1 MSSSETAASG
11 FLSQHRL
18 AIAITAAVGIGSLAG
33 LLYHLNKQ
41 PKDDL
46 KDSKDKTPSPK
57 KAKKKNHRK
66 RKKKTEK
73 KDAVKAIYPV
83 SSNGEPLITK
93 EDVEKLS
100 ADDKAKWATALKEK
114 GNGFFKNS
122 EYKTAVDYYTK
133 ALLCKE
139 EAVYYSNRSACYS
152 ALGDNEN
159 VVKDTTSALKIDPGY
174 KKCLLRRAR
183 AYENLEKYSEAM
195 FDLTALTIYGGMND
209 SANEAMLERNL
220 KKQSAKVL
228 KEKYS
233 ELPKVLPSTSSLSS
247 FFQAFVPEEIDLDA
261 SHYKEGSGEKA
272 LVEGINKLKSD
283 TEEDYQAADVS
294 INQAVA
300 QFDKSAEGVDPK
312 LVAMAYEYSASFE
325 FLKTDRDH
333 AIELLEKAIKIS
345 PRPRTYVI
353 MALIKADSGDYT
365 EANSN
370 FSKAIKLNPEDPD
383 IYYHYAQIFYLVGDL
398 AKAKT
403 NFEKCTSL
411 NSKNIYAYIQ
421 LACLAYRQGDSNK
434 CNSLFEKARKMF
446 PTSPEIPNYYGEIL
460 FDRQDF
466 DGALDQFEIS
476 IKLQKAGKGYSIGAL
491 PLVNESAIYQ
501 RKGETEKSVKILKEA
516 CELDPKSEVARL
528 SLGQAYLAQQ
538 KVDEAIKLFD
548 EACTLARS
556 PDDKMQAISL
566 MEASKMQLKIR
577 NDPILSSKV
586 QEILSTLPQT
596 PGQL

>member
-1 MSSSETAASG
+1 
-11 FLSQHRL
+11 
-18 AIAITAAVGIGSLAG
+18 
-33 LLYHLNKQ
+33 
-41 PKDDL
+41 
-46 KDSKDKTPSPK
+46 
-57 KAKKKNHRK
+57 
-66 RKKKTEK
+66 
-73 KDAVKAIYPV
+73 
-83 SSNGEPLITK
+83 
-93 EDVEKLS
+93 
-100 ADDKAKWATALKEK
+100 
-114 GNGFFKNS
+114 
-122 EYKTAVDYYTK
+122 
-133 ALLCKE
+133 
-139 EAVYYSNRSACYS
+139 
-152 ALGDNEN
+152 
-159 VVKDTTSALKIDPGY
+159 
-174 KKCLLRRAR
+174 
-183 AYENLEKYSEAM
+183 
-195 FDLTALTIYGGMND
+195 
-209 SANEAMLERNL
+209 
-220 KKQSAKVL
+220 
-228 KEKYS
+228 
-233 ELPKVLPSTSSLSS
+233 
-247 FFQAFVPEEIDLDA
+247 
-261 SHYKEGSGEKA
+261 
-272 LVEGINKLKSD
+272 
-283 TEEDYQAADVS
+283 
-294 INQAVA
+294 
-300 QFDKSAEGVDPK
+300 
-312 LVAMAYEYSASFE
+312 
-325 FLKTDRDH
+325 
-333 AIELLEKAIKIS
+333 
-345 PRPRTYVI
+345 

-577 NDPILSSKV
+577 NDPVLSSKV

>member
-1 MSSSETAASG
+1 MSSSETAASS
-11 FLSQHRL
+11 FLSQHCL
-18 AIAITAAVGIGSLAG
+18 AIAITAAVGVGSLAG

-41 PKDDL
+41 PKNNSS
-46 KDSKDKTPSPK
+46 DSKEKTPSPQK
-57 KAKKKNHRK
+57 PKKKSHRK
-66 RKKKTEK
+66 RKKKSEK
-73 KDAVKAIYPV
+73 EAKAIYPV
-83 SSNGEPLITK
+83 SSKGEPLITK
-93 EDVEKLS
+93 DDVEKLS
-100 ADDKAKWATALKEK
+100 DDDRAKWATALKEK
-114 GNGFFKNS
+114 GNSYFKKS

-133 ALLCKE
+133 ALICKE
-139 EAVYYSNRSACYS
+139 DAVYYSNRSACYS

-183 AYENLEKYSEAM
+183 AYENLEKYPEAM
-195 FDLTALTIYGGMND
+195 FDLTALAIYGGMND

-220 KKQSAKVL
+220 RKQSAKIL

-233 ELPKVLPSTSSLSS
+233 DLPKVLPSTSSLSS
-247 FFQAFVPEEIDLDA
+247 FYQAFVPEDIDLDS
-261 SHYKEGSGEKA
+261 SHYKEGSGEKL

-283 TEEDYQAADVS
+283 TEDDYEAADVS

-300 QFDKSAEGVDPK
+300 IFDKSTEGVDPK
-312 LVAMAYEYSASFE
+312 LVAMAYEYAGAFK
-325 FLKTDRDH
+325 FLRTDRDK
-333 AIELLEKAIKIS
+333 ALELLNKAVKIS
-345 PRPRTYVI
+345 PRPRSYVI
-353 MALIKADSGDYT
+353 IALIKADSGDYT
-365 EANSN
+365 EANAN

-403 NFEKCTSL
+403 NFEKCIKL
-411 NSKNIYAYIQ
+411 NSKNIYAHIQ

-434 CNSLFEKARKMF
+434 CNSLFDEARKMF

-466 DGALDQFEIS
+466 DGALKQFDIS

-501 RKGETEKSVKILKEA
+501 RKGETEKSIKLLKDA

-528 SLGQAYLAQQ
+528 SLGQAFLAEQN
-538 KVDEAIKLFD
+538 VDEAIKLFD

-556 PDDKMQAISL
+556 SEERTQAISL

-577 NDPILSSKV
+577 EDPVLSKKV
-586 QEILSTLPQT
+586 QEVLSNFPQAA
-596 PGQL
+596 GEL